1 MDKKIIVNFDYR
13 ATRVAVM
20 EDHKLVELYI
30 ERPLQNRVVGNI
42 YKGIVANVLPGM
54 QAAFIDIGMEKNAFL
69 YVDDVFSDLGDD
81 GLPASTPNNRRL
93 PIEKLLKAGEE
104 IMVQVIKEPFG
115 TKGTRVTC
123 SITLPGRY
131 LVLVPGADHV
141 GVSRRI
147 EDQAEKDRL
156 RQEVLKFKP
165 EEHGLIIRTV
175 AEGATTEMLKK
186 DLQFLLQLWQRVSS
200 RFQQK
205 EAPVVIYQDLA
216 LTSRIARDLLTDEVN
231 SFLIDNKQE
240 YDRVLEILDYI
251 SPHLKKKVK
260 LYREQ
265 ALIFERY
272 GVEKEIQKALERQVW
287 LKSGGYVVF
296 DETEALTVI
305 DVNTGRYTGRRRLR
319 ETILKTN
326 LEAAV
331 EITRQIRLRD
341 IGGII
346 VIDFI
351 DMDLEE
357 HRQRVLDR
365 LNQCLKRDRTK
376 TYVLGIT
383 SLGLVEMTRKK
394 VRQDLSAV
402 LQQPCPHCNG
412 TGRVLTPVVVS
423 TRIEGELKKLL
434 PREKDEA
441 VLIEM
446 HHEVAALVIGTGG
459 CHLKKLEE
467 ELGKHIFVRGSE
479 DLHMEKYRVVATGNL
494 EKIKRMALPV
504 SPGEA
509 MEVLIEEPHT
519 ANSSHGIARLE
530 GYVINV
536 EGAGEAV
543 GQKLNIEITEVS
555 RTFAR
560 ATIINSGR

>member
-20 EDHKLVELYI
+20 EDNKLVELYI
-30 ERPLQNRVVGNI
+30 ERSLQNRVVGNI
-42 YKGIVANVLPGM
+42 YKGLVANVLPGM
-54 QAAFIDIGMEKNAFL
+54 QAAFVDIGMEKNAFL
-69 YVDDVFSDLGDD
+69 YVDDVFSDLNEDD
-81 GLPASTPNNRRL
+81 LAPPPRSQRHE

-115 TKGTRVTC
+115 SKGTRVTC
-123 SITLPGRY
+123 SVTLPGRY
-131 LVLVPGADHV
+131 LVLVPGADHI
-141 GVSRRI
+141 GISRRI
-147 EDQAEKDRL
+147 ENQSEKERL
-156 RQEVLKFKP
+156 KQETEQIKP
-165 EEHGLIIRTV
+165 EGHGLIVRTV
-175 AEGATTEMLKK
+175 AEGAPKAVLQK
-186 DLQFLLQLWQRVSS
+186 DLQFLLQLWQRVSG

-205 EAPVVIYQDLA
+205 EAPAVIYQDLA
-216 LTSRIARDLLTDEVN
+216 LTCRIARDLLTDEVN
-231 SFLIDNKQE
+231 SFLVDNRQE
-240 YDRVLEILDYI
+240 HERVMEILDYI
-251 SPHLKKKVK
+251 SPHLKKKVA
-260 LYREQ
+260 LYQEQ
-265 ALIFERY
+265 VPIFERY
-272 GVEKEIQKALERQVW
+272 GVEKEIGKALERQVW
-287 LKSGGYVVF
+287 LKRGGYVVF

-305 DVNTGRYTGRRRLR
+305 DVNTGRYTGRRNLA

-326 LEAAV
+326 LEAAA
-331 EITRQIRLRD
+331 EIARQIRLRD

-351 DMDLEE
+351 DMNLED
-357 HRQRVLDR
+357 HRQKVLDW

-434 PREKDEA
+434 PKEKDEA
-441 VLIEM
+441 MLIEM
-446 HHEVAALVIGTGG
+446 HHEVASLVIGTGG
-459 CHLKKLEE
+459 SHLKKLEE
-467 ELGKHIFVRGSE
+467 ELGKHIFVRGIE
-479 DLHMEKYRVVATGNL
+479 DLHMEKYRIVATGSL
-494 EKIKRMALPV
+494 EEIKKMALPV
-504 SPGEA
+504 ALGEV
-509 MEVLIEEPHT
+509 MEVLIEETHST
-519 ANSSHGIARLE
+519 NISHGIARLQ

-536 EGAGEAV
+536 EGAGESV
-543 GQKLNIEITEVS
+543 GQKLTVEITEVS

-560 ATIINSGR
+560 AIMINPG

>member
-1 MDKKIIVNFDYR
+1 MDKKIIVNFDHR

-30 ERPLQNRVVGNI
+30 ERSLQNRVVGNI

-54 QAAFIDIGMEKNAFL
+54 QAAFVDIGMGKNAFL
-69 YVDDVFSDLGDD
+69 YVDDVFSDLNEDD
-81 GLPASTPNNRRL
+81 LPSPPCHRGM
-93 PIEKLLKAGEE
+93 PIEKLVKAGEE

-115 TKGTRVTC
+115 SKGTRVTC
-123 SITLPGRY
+123 SVTLPGRY
-131 LVLVPGADHV
+131 LVLVPGANHI

-147 EDQAEKDRL
+147 ENQAEKERL
-156 RQEVLKFKP
+156 RQEIEQIKP
-165 EEHGLIIRTV
+165 EGHGLIIRTV
-175 AEGATTEMLKK
+175 AEGVPVEVLQK
-186 DLQFLLQLWQRVSS
+186 DLQFLFQLWQRVSN
-200 RFQQK
+200 RFHQK
-205 EAPVVIYQDLA
+205 EAPAVIYQDLA
-216 LTSRIARDLLTDEVN
+216 LTCRIARDLLSEEVN
-231 SFLIDNKQE
+231 SFLIDNRQE
-240 YDRVLEILDYI
+240 FDRVMEILGYI
-251 SPHLKKKVK
+251 SPHLKGRVT
-260 LYREQ
+260 LYQGQ
-265 ALIFERY
+265 APIFERY
-272 GVEKEIQKALERQVW
+272 GAEKEIQKALDRQVW
-287 LKSGGYVVF
+287 LKSGGYIIF

-305 DVNTGRYTGRRRLR
+305 DVNTGRYTGRRNLA

-326 LEAAV
+326 LEAAA
-331 EITRQIRLRD
+331 EIARQIRLRD

-351 DMDLEE
+351 DMDLED
-357 HRQRVLDR
+357 HRQKVLDW

-434 PREKDEA
+434 PKEKDEA
-441 VLIEM
+441 VLIET
-446 HHEVAALVIGTGG
+446 HHEVAALLIGTGG
-459 CHLKKLEE
+459 SHLKKLEE
-467 ELGKHIFVRGSE
+467 ELGKYLFIRGTE
-479 DLHMEKYRVVATGNL
+479 DLHMEKYRVVATGNR
-494 EKIKRMALPV
+494 EEINKMALPV
-504 SPGEA
+504 SPGEV

-519 ANSSHGIARLE
+519 ANPSHGIARLQ
-530 GYVINV
+530 GYVIDV
-536 EGAGEAV
+536 EGAGESV
-543 GQKLNIEITEVS
+543 GQKLNVEIMEVG

-560 ATIINSGR
+560 AVMINSG